1 MSIPP
6 EQPVVVIDD
15 SPTVCRIIATVL
27 KREEYAVTWYL
38 HPAQALQALQSR
50 EVRLPSLLFVDLLL
64 PEIPG
69 YDVIRRLRRVP
80 NLARTPIIAMS
91 GADRFF
97 DPLRAYLAGA
107 NTYVVKPLLRQR
119 LIDLATSFARVDG
132 LLL

>member
-1 MSIPP
+1 MPIASEPS
-6 EQPVVVIDD
+6 VVVIDD
-15 SPTVCRIIATVL
+15 SPTVCRIVATIL
-27 KREEYAVTWYL
+27 KREGYSVTWYL
-38 HPAQALQALQSR
+38 HPAQALHALLGG
-50 EVRLPSLLFVDLLL
+50 EIACPGLLFVDLLL
-64 PEIPG
+64 PEIAG

-132 LLL
+132 